1 MTDFKLVTGLITPEE
16 SVKMFNYMNA
26 SKVKEG
32 HINFDMFK
40 SIPAVLA
47 VLYPERL
54 NEVIKQTKED
64 PEQRPNFDKLK
75 YQTTYKVKL
84 KDSDNEIEKLKV
96 MKINKME
103 RLKEV
108 GTIELADFLLE
119 HINPQDDP
127 SNMK

>member
-47 VLYPERL
+47 VFYPERL

-64 PEQRPNFDKLK
+64 PE
-75 YQTTYKVKL
+75 
-84 KDSDNEIEKLKV
+84 
-96 MKINKME
+96 
-103 RLKEV
+103 
-108 GTIELADFLLE
+108 
-119 HINPQDDP
+119 
-127 SNMK
+127 